1 MLLDPRSSL
10 QDVTA
15 LFASPLT
22 ASSLADVLGILCADP
37 NWHVSVTY
45 SATARDLSLRY
56 HPVGSPPL
64 AVRLEHVE
72 TPTGLRV
79 WRTTA

>member
-15 LFASPLT
+15 LFASSLT
-22 ASSLADVLGILCADP
+22 DDSLADVLGILCADP
-37 NWHVSVTY
+37 NWQVQVTY
-45 SATARDLSLRY
+45 RATARDLSLRY
-56 HPVGSPPL
+56 HPVGGPPL

-72 TPTGLRV
+72 TPRGLRV
-79 WRTTA
+79 WRATT